1 MSERNRDTS
10 QWINNTV
17 LAEQQCP
24 QEVRKPVIQDM
35 MKLNLLEGNKS
46 GEVSI
51 VYTLQYCTIQLNGT
65 KEQFE
70 QKIIEKITDILI
82 EAYTLDVPRQP
93 VPSITSQRT
102 RRSLKISSTNCIN
115 LNSAFEH
122 QQCF

>member
-51 VYTLQYCTIQLNGT
+51 QSTLYSTVPYNSMELKNSLN
-65 KEQFE
+65 K
-70 QKIIEKITDILI
+70 KL
-82 EAYTLDVPRQP
+82 
-93 VPSITSQRT
+93 
-102 RRSLKISSTNCIN
+102 
-115 LNSAFEH
+115 
-122 QQCF
+122 